1 MRSKIM
7 HSIAWFTAKH
17 ISLLEFYKG
26 LIANIGAFAMKLAN
40 KSEYE
45 YYQACFEQGQGL
57 TELKALSAAL
67 EIKDLS
73 KAQGGWEDHHG
84 IGLEMVS
91 HVLMDQAEWEP
102 EDVHDFVERLSEG
115 FFSFGAVAEDDID
128 FD

>member
-1 MRSKIM
+1 MRSQIM
-7 HSIAWFTAKH
+7 HGIAWFTARH
-17 ISLLEFYKG
+17 IALLEFYKV
-26 LIANIGAFAMKLAN
+26 LIANTGAFFMKAAN
-40 KSEYE
+40 RKEYE
-45 YYQACFEQGQGL
+45 YFQAVYEQNTGL

-67 EIKDLS
+67 EIKEMS

-91 HVLMDQAEWEP
+91 HVLMDQGEWEP

-128 FD
+128 D